1 MTVQYK
7 NQGFNLSTTD
17 TTTVLTAPTTG
28 RLLVKQIQASNGNSS
43 ALALVTQIVDSSAS
57 NATFRI
63 GNQSIPA
70 NSTLDII
77 TNVLV
82 LEEGDS
88 IKMTCATA
96 DEIQGVISY
105 ALLDRSQE
113 NG

>member
-1 MTVQYK
+1 MTIQYE
-7 NQGFNLSTTD
+7 NQGFSLTA
-17 TTTVLTAPTTG
+17 TTTTTILTAPTTG
-28 RLLVKQIQASNGNSS
+28 RLLIKQIQATNGSNG
-43 ALALVTQIVDSSAS
+43 ALSLVTQIVDTSASSAV
-57 NATFRI
+57 FRI

-82 LEEGDS
+82 LEEGDI
-88 IKMTCATA
+88 IKMTCSTA
-96 DEIQGVISY
+96 NEIQGIISY